1 MRITLAVMVTMT
13 MTMAL
18 GLGTRAAHAGPAED
32 GERIRVQVNA
42 ILAAYDAGDA
52 AALVGL
58 MADTVFVED
67 HAFVKR
73 CQKPFG
79 KRLNRVTGA
88 KRAKLAACLIGDHRA
103 PGTSSRFEV
112 LQIAPDTWAVVI
124 ITAGWVERWHF
135 TDVAATPKLLGTV
148 GPDRDVYG
156 DDGTWPGA
164 VGGRVTVMP
173 LLLRLQLALTPDGG
187 RW

>member
-1 MRITLAVMVTMT
+1 MRITLAVVVM
-13 MTMAL
+13 MA
-18 GLGTRAAHAGPAED
+18 LGTRAAHADDAAD

-58 MADTVFVED
+58 MADTVFVAD
-67 HAFVKR
+67 HTFVKR
-73 CQKPFG
+73 CQKQLG
-79 KRLNRVTGA
+79 KRQPYQATGA

-112 LQIAPDTWAVVI
+112 LQIAHDTWSVVI
-124 ITAGWVERWHF
+124 VTAGWVESWAF
-135 TDVAATPKLLGTV
+135 TDVATTPKLLGTI
-148 GPDRDVYG
+148 GPDREVRG

-164 VGGRVTVMP
+164 VGGRVTVLP
-173 LLLRLQLALTPDGG
+173 LLLRLQLALTPDVA